1 MGRNALGNR
10 WSHGEGGGSLGCL
23 TWPFEKANPCIHRN
37 SHKGGANEKIHR
49 WSLWVRS
56 YVSGF
61 RLGTAGSSGSEVRRN
76 EERKADSK
84 LRLEP
89 TASNHTTCRKG
100 GGCFLLPS
108 KSCLSFSSLQFQPGT
123 TQGWDSRK
131 HSCSISKLVIEQF
144 HINAAQQRGEI
155 FVLIL
160 LAYFLHSCYI
170 LCIFVNSLRSLVQKV
185 KEGMLW
191 KKYGSENT
199 EDLGT
204 TWTIRK

>member
-1 MGRNALGNR
+1 MEKSTGEVYGSAAMCVALGLGLQNHR
-10 WSHGEGGGSLGCL
+10 GQKSGGM
-23 TWPFEKANPCIHRN
+23 
-37 SHKGGANEKIHR
+37 
-49 WSLWVRS
+49 
-56 YVSGF
+56 
-61 RLGTAGSSGSEVRRN
+61 
-76 EERKADSK
+76 EEREADSK

-89 TASNHTTCRKG
+89 AATSNHTICRKG
-100 GGCFLLPS
+100 GSCFLLPS

-131 HSCSISKLVIEQF
+131 HSCSINKLIIEQF
-144 HINAAQQRGEI
+144 HRNAGQQSGEI

-185 KEGMLW
+185 KEGTLW

-204 TWTIRK
+204 TWTIQK